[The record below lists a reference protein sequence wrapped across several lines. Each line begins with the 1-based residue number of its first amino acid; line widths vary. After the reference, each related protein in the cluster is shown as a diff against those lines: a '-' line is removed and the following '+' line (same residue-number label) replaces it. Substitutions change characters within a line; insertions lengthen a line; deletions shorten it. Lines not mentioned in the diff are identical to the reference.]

1 MLKKICQVQILGRMP
16 FQQAWD
22 YQSTL
27 AEEIA
32 RGGQPDTLL
41 FVEHP
46 HVFTFGR
53 QGNQDHLLW
62 SQEQL
67 ETYGAEV
74 LWIDR
79 GGDITYHGPGQ
90 LVGYPL
96 MQLVPLKNQPGPL
109 PKSDYIG
116 FIRKL
121 ETVLI
126 NSLAEFGIQGARLES
141 KTGVWVIDDEGK
153 VRGKIASIGIKID
166 VNGVSRHGFA
176 LNVNPQMNY
185 WSGIIPCGLPAVEM
199 LSMEKLLQ
207 TSVTLEMV
215 MDEVIDSFG
224 KVFDA
229 SMILDSSITKN
240 EG

>member
-1 MLKKICQVQILGRMP
+1 MAKKPYHVQILGRMP

-22 YQSTL
+22 YQNAL

-32 RGGQPDTLL
+32 QGQRPDVLL
-41 FVEHP
+41 LVEHP
-46 HVFTFGR
+46 HIFTFGR

-62 SQEQL
+62 SKEQL
-67 ETYGAEV
+67 EAQGAEV
-74 LWIDR
+74 IWIDR

-96 MQLVPLKNQPGPL
+96 MQLVPLKNQAGRL

-116 FIRKL
+116 FIRNL
-121 ETVLI
+121 EAVLI
-126 NSLAEFGIQGARLES
+126 DTMAEFGIQGIRLEG
-141 KTGVWVIDDEGK
+141 KTGVWVIDDQKK

-176 LNVNPQMNY
+176 LNVNPQMDY
-185 WSGIIPCGLPAVEM
+185 WAGIIPCGLPAVEM
-199 LSMEKLLQ
+199 LSMEQLLQ
-207 TSVTLEMV
+207 TRINLEMV
-215 MDEVIDSFG
+215 KHVVIECFG
-224 KVFDA
+224 KVFNAMMVVDP
-229 SMILDSSITKN
+229 SVTKN

>member
-1 MLKKICQVQILGRMP
+1 MEQKICQVQNLGLMP

-22 YQSTL
+22 YQNAL

-32 RGGQPDTLL
+32 HGQQPDTLL

-62 SQEQL
+62 SKEQL
-67 ETYGAEV
+67 EEQGAEV

-96 MQLVPLKNQPGPL
+96 MQLVPLKGQAGCL

-116 FIRKL
+116 FIRNL

-126 NSLAEFGIQGARLES
+126 DTLAEFSIQGTRLEG
-141 KTGVWVIDDEGK
+141 KTGVWVIEDMKE

-185 WSGIIPCGLPAVEM
+185 WTGIIPCGLPAVEM
-199 LSMEKLLQ
+199 LSMEQLL
-207 TSVTLEMV
+207 TTRINLEMV
-215 MDEVIDSFG
+215 TDVVINCFG
-224 KVFDA
+224 KVFDKL
-229 SMILDSSITKN
+229 MVLDVSFTRN